1 MPVNVQSDILKH
13 LQDQVECRFHL
24 LNALLNHGRLLFYHV
39 EDTTKGWR
47 PAILTNMALLSE
59 RLSTIEDLQKS
70 SQTNF
75 NALLD
80 KTNRHAQSMTKIH
93 ESLNS
98 LDQKINDR
106 QKTTDNQLKKISD
119 RQKTTDDQLKKIIAL
134 LSSDEE
140 KRSRSC
146 SCILSTLT
154 LTRQAIIIPIIDAD
168 NDEVRC
174 RFDKDSAEC
183 TGVCPPNSLPN
194 GTLILLNCA
203 LPITGSESSDWYI
216 VAVMIE
222 DFIESTSKDT
232 TEQYSYSIFSSCP
245 SNNMQSNQ
253 YYATFT
259 VAENDVPLCPEHY
272 DDNSTLAALDRLHH
286 GFGLVQYL
294 QCFCSADVNHVCF
307 SCLAA
312 SYRKSTNADEPIN
325 NDRNQTSTSTY
336 SLPNDAEL
344 KSPASVS
351 ESYVFGEKIL

>member
-259 VAENDVPLCPEHY
+259 VAENDVPLCPEHFFVVMMIIQLWQRCNNMQSNQYYATFTVAENDVPLCPEHY
-272 DDNSTLAALDRLHH
+272 DDNSTLAALVTSR
-286 GFGLVQYL
+286 
-294 QCFCSADVNHVCF
+294 
-307 SCLAA
+307 
-312 SYRKSTNADEPIN
+312 
-325 NDRNQTSTSTY
+325 STS
-336 SLPNDAEL
+336 PWFWIG
-344 KSPASVS
+344 P
-351 ESYVFGEKIL
+351 ILAVLLLC